1 MRTHR
6 NVRSK
11 DRQQVTAI
19 KHWLKQDGHAKLWQ
33 CAVCAYLTNENPD
46 LNYRLHCFAQ
56 SGNAYKAALMLN
68 LCKVEW
74 QPVFVDYFNGEHR
87 GEDFLALNEAGEVP
101 VLETGN
107 TVLSQSGVILDYLA
121 EETGL
126 YGGCNTEERREILRW
141 ILFDNHKFTS
151 YLATLRYIRC
161 FATDVD
167 KSVDEFFEKRTLA
180 ALQVA
185 DQRLTDNQYVYFLD
199 EARIEIA
206 GFPALAS
213 WRERMQELPG
223 WGHPYDIMPKS

>member
-1 MRTHR
+1 
-6 NVRSK
+6 
-11 DRQQVTAI
+11 
-19 KHWLKQDGHAKLWQ
+19 
-33 CAVCAYLTNENPD
+33 

-167 KSVDEFFEKRTLA
+167 KSIDEFFEKRTLA

-185 DQRLTDNQYVYFLD
+185 DQRLTDNQFITGKQATIADISMSGYVYFLD
-199 EARIEIA
+199 EARIDIA

-213 WRERMQELPG
+213 WRERMQELPD
-223 WGHPYDIMPKS
+223 WGHPYDLMPKS